1 MPNPEDYLS
10 EAELAAMAE
19 DDDDTTPAADDDADT
34 DLPPEEDDDADADGE
49 GGADGDQEG
58 DQEGADS
65 HDEGAGND
73 GQDGE
78 DSSDKGDQTKN
89 DDKEALKAAEEAE
102 QARKAEEESRKTR
115 LAELESKIEALSDQF
130 DEGDITSKEYR
141 EELNKLQMEIR
152 DIEKK
157 ALLDQAKA
165 EAAAERAKADWEK
178 AQTDFFRQPENK
190 RFSEDENLLLALNNQ
205 VVKLAKGEM
214 ADATGPE
221 ILARA
226 RANVAKSFGFA
237 DTTPPKDDKGGKP
250 NRPPRPKMPPD
261 IGGLPAAA
269 AERPQDGKFAYLDKL
284 SGEALEEAVAKLSK
298 AEQEEWASR

>member
-34 DLPPEEDDDADADGE
+34 DLPPEEEDDDADA
-49 GGADGDQEG
+49 
-58 DQEGADS
+58 
-65 HDEGAGND
+65 GND
-73 GQDGE
+73 GHG
-78 DSSDKGDQTKN
+78 SSDKGDQTKN

-115 LAELESKIEALSDQF
+115 LAELESKIEALSNQL

-141 EELNKLQMEIR
+141 DELNKLQTEMR

-157 ALLDQAKA
+157 TLLDQAKS
-165 EAAAERAKADWEK
+165 EVAAERAKADWEK
-178 AQTDFFRQPENK
+178 AQADFFRQPENK

-214 ADATGPE
+214 ASATGPE

-237 DTTPPKDDKGGKP
+237 DTTPPKDDNGGKP
-250 NRPPRPKMPPD
+250 NRPARPRVPPD

-284 SGEALEEAVAKLSK
+284 TGEALEDAVAKLSK
-298 AEQEEWASR
+298 ADQDEWASR